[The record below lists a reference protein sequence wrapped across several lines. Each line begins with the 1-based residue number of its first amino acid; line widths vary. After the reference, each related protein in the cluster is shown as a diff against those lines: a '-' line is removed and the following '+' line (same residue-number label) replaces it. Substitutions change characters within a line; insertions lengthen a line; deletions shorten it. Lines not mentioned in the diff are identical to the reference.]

1 MSDLK
6 LTNEQK
12 KTIGKY
18 AKKAKQKYD
27 GQSPEQKKKTIKK
40 AIPVVIIFIIGFIVW
55 HFFGFSGV
63 ETDIEKLSV
72 HYIDVG
78 QGDSIYITSGGEGML
93 IDCGESGET
102 DRVISYLENMG
113 VSKIDYV
120 VGTHPHSDHMG
131 GMSKIVEYFDIG
143 EMIIPNIDDSDT
155 PTTKYFEKFLTA
167 CAEKGL
173 SITTAKLGRKIELG
187 DAELEIIAPN
197 SDDYSNVNNYSV
209 GFIMHHGENSFIFT
223 GDAEKL
229 AEDEMLE
236 KGLLEDIDV
245 YKAGHHGSDTS
256 SSEDFLNVIKPDYAV
271 ISCGEGNSYGHP
283 NDITIENLSKFTDNI
298 YRTDLCGTIVF
309 ESDGREL
316 TVKTERNG

>member
-1 MSDLK
+1 M
-6 LTNEQK
+6 K
-12 KTIGKY
+12 KV
-18 AKKAKQKYD
+18 
-27 GQSPEQKKKTIKK
+27 
-40 AIPVVIIFIIGFIVW
+40 IPALIILIIGFIAW
-55 HFFGFSGV
+55 YMSGCIGA

-93 IDCGESGET
+93 IDCGESGDT
-102 DRVISYLENMG
+102 DRVISYLDNMG
-113 VSKIDYV
+113 VAKIDYV

-131 GMSKIVEYFDIG
+131 GMSKIVEHFDIG
-143 EMIIPNIDDSDT
+143 EMIIPHIDDSDT

-173 SITTAKLGRKIELG
+173 SLTEAELGRKIKVG
-187 DAELEIIAPN
+187 DAELEIIAPD
-197 SDDYSNVNNYSV
+197 STDYSNVNNYSV

-236 KGLLEDIDV
+236 SGRLEDIDV

-283 NDITIENLSKFTDNI
+283 NDITIENLSRFTDKI
-298 YRTDLCGTIVF
+298 YRTDLCGTVVF
-309 ESDGREL
+309 ESDGRKL
-316 TVKTERNG
+316 TVRTERNG